1 MKFVLQTYKEKRKVY
16 PYEETKAVYYGPKLD
31 WMKEIK
37 DEKSVG
43 KRRNKTS
50 KGIKEKI

>member
-1 MKFVLQTYKEKRKVY
+1 MTKYIAQWYWDRDYLGNKYK
-16 PYEETKAVYYGPKLD
+16 AIYYGPKLD

-50 KGIKEKI
+50 KGTKEKI